1 MCKSGGPVT
10 VKTREAMFEWSFIPA
25 MTASIGALV
34 GAGSLAWGLWSYRMT
49 KRHEYITGLRQTVS
63 DCMATCERIRLLLP
77 YDLAHE
83 ITSNVVYSRE
93 MAFVFKELY
102 TRFFESRDKE
112 EASEAGLEQYLG
124 DEFEPVGV
132 SIHTPLTDA
141 FVDLTY
147 STTSEIEHF
156 QSDYPALYRVLY
168 AVNYIFIQITRHY
181 RGKVRD
187 IEEWRR
193 AVRSVFEKHRAR
205 INSPEEL
212 QSYIVVYFVNT
223 LEADRSH
230 YFQAEIDDH
239 IEILNL
245 VAKAYMAKPERQL
258 LRQGRRE
265 RNEDYAP
272 VQYVTTEQDLKE
284 AEKGIQHALEHSDPL
299 MLEYNNKV
307 DHITMRRQKGKGEGI
322 YAT

>member
-1 MCKSGGPVT
+1 MI
-10 VKTREAMFEWSFIPA
+10 AA
-25 MTASIGALV
+25 IGVLIA
-34 GAGSLAWGLWSYRMT
+34 AGSLAWGLWSYRMT
-49 KRHEYITGLRQTVS
+49 KLHEYITGLRQTVS

-83 ITSNVVYSRE
+83 ITSSVVYSKE
-93 MAFVFKELY
+93 MAFVFNELY
-102 TRFFESRDKE
+102 TKFFQPTDGK
-112 EASEAGLEQYLG
+112 EASEEVLEKYLR

-132 SIHTPLTDA
+132 SIHTPLTGA

-147 STTSEIEHF
+147 STTSEIEHY

-181 RGKVRD
+181 RGKVRNID
-187 IEEWRR
+187 EWRQAAR
-193 AVRSVFEKHRAR
+193 AVFKQYRAR
-205 INSPEEL
+205 VNSPEEL

-223 LEADRSH
+223 LEADRKN

-239 IEILNL
+239 LAILNL

-258 LRQGRRE
+258 LRQGKQE
-265 RNEDYAP
+265 RKEDYAP
-272 VQYVTTEQDLKE
+272 VQYVTTEEDLKE
-284 AEKGIQHALEHSDPL
+284 AEKGLQYALEHSEPL

-307 DHITMRRQKGKGEGI
+307 DHITLRRQTRKEQGI
-322 YAT
+322 YTA

>member
-1 MCKSGGPVT
+1 MIALDFNL
-10 VKTREAMFEWSFIPA
+10 EFIPQMA
-25 MTASIGALV
+25 AAIGALV
-34 GAGSLAWGLWSYRMT
+34 AASSLAWGLWSYRMT
-49 KRHEYITGLRQTVS
+49 KRHEYITGLRQTVR

-83 ITSNVVYSRE
+83 ITSSVVYSKE

-102 TRFFESRDKE
+102 KKFFEQKVKE
-112 EASEAGLEQYLG
+112 EVAKAELERYLK

-147 STTSEIEHF
+147 STTSEIEHY

-168 AVNYIFIQITRHY
+168 AVNYIFIQITKHY

-187 IEEWRR
+187 VEEWRK
-193 AVRSVFEKHRAR
+193 AVRSVFEQHRGR

-212 QSYIVVYFVNT
+212 QSYIVVYFVNA
-223 LEADRSH
+223 LEADRKR

-239 IEILNL
+239 LGILNL
-245 VAKAYMAKPERQL
+245 VAKAYLAKPERQL
-258 LRQGRRE
+258 LSQGKQE
-265 RNEDYAP
+265 RKEDYAP
-272 VQYVTTEQDLKE
+272 VQYVTTEEDLKE
-284 AEKGIQHALEHSDPL
+284 AEKGLQYALDYSEPL

-307 DHITMRRQKGKGEGI
+307 DHITMRRQTRIEQGI
-322 YAT
+322 YIS

>member
-1 MCKSGGPVT
+1 
-10 VKTREAMFEWSFIPA
+10 
-25 MTASIGALV
+25 
-34 GAGSLAWGLWSYRMT
+34 
-49 KRHEYITGLRQTVS
+49 
-63 DCMATCERIRLLLP
+63 
-77 YDLAHE
+77 
-83 ITSNVVYSRE
+83 
-93 MAFVFKELY
+93 
-102 TRFFESRDKE
+102 
-112 EASEAGLEQYLG
+112 
-124 DEFEPVGV
+124 
-132 SIHTPLTDA
+132 
-141 FVDLTY
+141 
-147 STTSEIEHF
+147 
-156 QSDYPALYRVLY
+156 
-168 AVNYIFIQITRHY
+168 
-181 RGKVRD
+181 
-187 IEEWRR
+187 
-193 AVRSVFEKHRAR
+193 
-205 INSPEEL
+205 
-212 QSYIVVYFVNT
+212 VNT
-223 LEADRSH
+223 LEADRKR

>member
-1 MCKSGGPVT
+1 MNDV
-10 VKTREAMFEWSFIPA
+10 WDFIPQMA
-25 MTASIGALV
+25 AGIGALV
-34 GAGSLAWGLWSYRMT
+34 ASISLAWGLWSYRMT

-83 ITSNVVYSRE
+83 ITSNVVYSKE

-102 TRFFESRDKE
+102 TKFFDQKHKAP
-112 EASEAGLEQYLG
+112 EADLERYLK

-141 FVDLTY
+141 FVNLTY
-147 STTSEIEHF
+147 STTSEIEHY

-168 AVNYIFIQITRHY
+168 AVNYVFIQITRHY

-187 IEEWRR
+187 VEEWRR
-193 AVRSVFEKHRAR
+193 AVRSVFKQHRAR

-212 QSYIVVYFVNT
+212 QSYIVVYFVTT
-223 LEADRSH
+223 LEEDRQR

-239 IEILNL
+239 LEILNL

-258 LRQGRRE
+258 LRQGKQE
-265 RNEDYAP
+265 RKENYAP
-272 VQYVTTEQDLKE
+272 VQYVTTEDDLKE
-284 AEKGIQHALEHSDPL
+284 AEKGIQYALQHANPL

-307 DHITMRRQKGKGEGI
+307 DHITMRRQNRQEQGI
-322 YAT
+322 YTT

>member
-1 MCKSGGPVT
+1 MIDLV
-10 VKTREAMFEWSFIPA
+10 FNLDFIPQMIA
-25 MTASIGALV
+25 AIGVLIA
-34 GAGSLAWGLWSYRMT
+34 AGSLAWGLWSYRMT
-49 KRHEYITGLRQTVS
+49 KLHEYITGLRQTVS
-63 DCMATCERIRLLLP
+63 DCIATCERIRLLLP

-83 ITSNVVYSRE
+83 ITSSVVYSKE
-93 MAFVFKELY
+93 MAFVFNELY
-102 TRFFESRDKE
+102 TKFFQPRNGKKGSKAE
-112 EASEAGLEQYLG
+112 LEKYLR

-141 FVDLTY
+141 VVDLTY
-147 STTSEIEHF
+147 STTSEIEHY

-187 IEEWRR
+187 IDEWRK
-193 AVRSVFEKHRAR
+193 AVKAVFEQYRAR
-205 INSPEEL
+205 VNSPEEL

-223 LEADRSH
+223 LEADRKR

-239 IEILNL
+239 LAILNL

-258 LRQGRRE
+258 LRQGKRE
-265 RNEDYAP
+265 RKEDYAP
-272 VQYVTTEQDLKE
+272 VQYVTTEEDLKE
-284 AEKGIQHALEHSDPL
+284 AEKGLQYALEHSEPL

-307 DHITMRRQKGKGEGI
+307 DHITMRRQTRKEQGI
-322 YAT
+322 YTT

>member
-1 MCKSGGPVT
+1 MSGSEDSLL
-10 VKTREAMFEWSFIPA
+10 RFIPQ
-25 MTASIGALV
+25 MIGAMGVLI
-34 GAGSLAWGLWSYRMT
+34 AACSLAWGLWSYRMT

-83 ITSNVVYSRE
+83 ITSSVVYSKE
-93 MAFVFKELY
+93 MAFVFDELF
-102 TRFFESRDKE
+102 TKFFQPEDEKVGSKAE
-112 EASEAGLEQYLG
+112 LERYLG

-223 LEADRSH
+223 LEADRSR

>member
-1 MCKSGGPVT
+1 MIDLV
-10 VKTREAMFEWSFIPA
+10 FNLDFIPQMIA
-25 MTASIGALV
+25 AIGVLIA
-34 GAGSLAWGLWSYRMT
+34 AGSLAWGLWSYRMT
-49 KRHEYITGLRQTVS
+49 KLHEYITGLRQTVS
-63 DCMATCERIRLLLP
+63 DCIATCERIRLLLP

-83 ITSNVVYSRE
+83 ITSSVVYSKE
-93 MAFVFKELY
+93 MAFVFNELY
-102 TRFFESRDKE
+102 TKFFQPRNGKKGSKAE
-112 EASEAGLEQYLG
+112 LEKYLR

-181 RGKVRD
+181 RGKVRNID
-187 IEEWRR
+187 EWRQ

-223 LEADRSH
+223 LEADRKR

-258 LRQGRRE
+258 LRQGKQE
-265 RNEDYAP
+265 RKEDYAP

-284 AEKGIQHALEHSDPL
+284 AEKGIQYALEHSDPL

-307 DHITMRRQKGKGEGI
+307 DHITMRRQTRKEQGI
-322 YAT
+322 YTT

>member
-1 MCKSGGPVT
+1 MIDLV
-10 VKTREAMFEWSFIPA
+10 FNLDFIPQMIA
-25 MTASIGALV
+25 AIGVLIA
-34 GAGSLAWGLWSYRMT
+34 AGSLAWGLWSYRMT
-49 KRHEYITGLRQTVS
+49 KLHEYITGLRQTVS
-63 DCMATCERIRLLLP
+63 DCIATCERIRLLLP

-83 ITSNVVYSRE
+83 ITSSVVYSKE
-93 MAFVFKELY
+93 MAFVFNELY
-102 TRFFESRDKE
+102 TKFFQPRNGK
-112 EASEAGLEQYLG
+112 EASKAELEKYLR

-147 STTSEIEHF
+147 SMTSEIEHY

-187 IEEWRR
+187 IDEWRQAVR
-193 AVRSVFEKHRAR
+193 AVFEQYRAR

-212 QSYIVVYFVNT
+212 QSYIVVYFVKT
-223 LEADRSH
+223 LEADRKR

-239 IEILNL
+239 LDILNL
-245 VAKAYMAKPERQL
+245 VAKAYTAKPERHL
-258 LRQGRRE
+258 LRQGKLE

-272 VQYVTTEQDLKE
+272 VQYVTTEEDLKE
-284 AEKGIQHALEHSDPL
+284 AEKGLQYALEHSEPL

-307 DHITMRRQKGKGEGI
+307 DHITMRRQTRKEQGI
-322 YAT
+322 YTT

>member
-1 MCKSGGPVT
+1 
-10 VKTREAMFEWSFIPA
+10 

-83 ITSNVVYSRE
+83 ITSNVVYPTE
-93 MAFVFKELY
+93 MAFVVRELF
-102 TRFFESRDKE
+102 TKFFQSKDGE
-112 EASEAGLEQYLG
+112 ETSKAELERYLRE
-124 DEFEPVGV
+124 EFEPVGV

-147 STTSEIEHF
+147 STTSEIEHY

-168 AVNYIFIQITRHY
+168 AVNYVFIQITRHY

-187 IEEWRR
+187 VEEWRR
-193 AVRSVFEKHRAR
+193 AVRSVFKQHRAR
-205 INSPEEL
+205 INSPQEL
-212 QSYIVVYFVNT
+212 QSYIVVHFVTT
-223 LEADRSH
+223 LEEDRQR

-239 IEILNL
+239 LEILNL

-258 LRQGRRE
+258 LRQGKQE
-265 RNEDYAP
+265 RKENYAP
-272 VQYVTTEQDLKE
+272 VQYVTTEDDLKE
-284 AEKGIQHALEHSDPL
+284 AEKGIQYALQYSNPL

-307 DHITMRRQKGKGEGI
+307 DHITMRRQNRQEQGI
-322 YAT
+322 YTT

>member
-1 MCKSGGPVT
+1 MIALAVN
-10 VKTREAMFEWSFIPA
+10 WDFIPQ
-25 MTASIGALV
+25 MTAAIGVLIA
-34 GAGSLAWGLWSYRMT
+34 AGSLVWGLWSYRMT
-49 KRHEYITGLRQTVS
+49 KLHEYITGLRQTVS

-83 ITSNVVYSRE
+83 ITSSVVYSKE
-93 MAFVFKELY
+93 MAFVFNELY
-102 TRFFESRDKE
+102 TKFFQPRDGK
-112 EASEAGLEQYLG
+112 EASEAELEKYLR

-147 STTSEIEHF
+147 STTSEIEHY

-187 IEEWRR
+187 IDEWREAVR
-193 AVRSVFEKHRAR
+193 AVFEQYRAR
-205 INSPEEL
+205 VNSPEEL

-223 LEADRSH
+223 LEADRKR

-239 IEILNL
+239 LAILNL

-258 LRQGRRE
+258 LLQGKQE
-265 RNEDYAP
+265 RKEDYAP
-272 VQYVTTEQDLKE
+272 VQYVTTEEDLKE
-284 AEKGIQHALEHSDPL
+284 AEKGLQYALEHSEPL

-307 DHITMRRQKGKGEGI
+307 DHITMRRQTRKEQGI
-322 YAT
+322 YTT

>member
-1 MCKSGGPVT
+1 
-10 VKTREAMFEWSFIPA
+10 MFALDFNLDFIPQ
-25 MTASIGALV
+25 MTAAIGALV
-34 GAGSLAWGLWSYRMT
+34 AAGSLAWGLWSYRMT

-83 ITSNVVYSRE
+83 ITSSVVYSKE
-93 MAFVFKELY
+93 MDYVFLELY
-102 TRFFESRDKE
+102 TKFFQPKDGE
-112 EASEAGLEQYLG
+112 EPSEAELEKYLRE
-124 DEFEPVGV
+124 EFEPVGV

-147 STTSEIEHF
+147 STTSEIEHY

-187 IEEWRR
+187 VEEWKR
-193 AVRSVFEKHRAR
+193 AVRSVFEQHRGR
-205 INSPEEL
+205 INSSKEL

-223 LEADRSH
+223 LEEDRKR

-239 IEILNL
+239 LEILNL

-258 LRQGRRE
+258 LRQGKQE

-284 AEKGIQHALEHSDPL
+284 AEKGIQYALEHSDPL

-307 DHITMRRQKGKGEGI
+307 DHITMRRQDSEAQGI
-322 YAT
+322 YTT

>member
-1 MCKSGGPVT
+1 MADNWDFI
-10 VKTREAMFEWSFIPA
+10 RSFIPQ
-25 MTASIGALV
+25 MTAAIGVLI
-34 GAGSLAWGLWSYRMT
+34 GAGSLAWGLWSYRMA

-83 ITSNVVYSRE
+83 ITSSVVYSKE
-93 MAFVFKELY
+93 MAFVFDELF
-102 TRFFESRDKE
+102 TTFFQPRDGK
-112 EASEAGLEQYLG
+112 EASEAELEKYLR

-147 STTSEIEHF
+147 STTSEIEHY

-181 RGKVRD
+181 RGKVRNID
-187 IEEWRR
+187 EWRQAVR
-193 AVRSVFEKHRAR
+193 AVFKQYRAR
-205 INSPEEL
+205 VNSPEEL

-223 LEADRSH
+223 LEADRSR

-239 IEILNL
+239 LEILNL

-258 LRQGRRE
+258 LRQGKQE
-265 RNEDYAP
+265 RKEDYAP

-284 AEKGIQHALEHSDPL
+284 AEKGIQYALEHSDPL

-322 YAT
+322 YST

>member
-1 MCKSGGPVT
+1 
-10 VKTREAMFEWSFIPA
+10 
-25 MTASIGALV
+25 
-34 GAGSLAWGLWSYRMT
+34 
-49 KRHEYITGLRQTVS
+49 
-63 DCMATCERIRLLLP
+63 LLLP

-83 ITSNVVYSRE
+83 ITSSVVYSKE

-102 TRFFESRDKE
+102 TTFFQPRDGK
-112 EASEAGLEQYLG
+112 EASQAELEKYLR

-147 STTSEIEHF
+147 STTSEIEHY

-187 IEEWRR
+187 IDEWRQAVR
-193 AVRSVFEKHRAR
+193 AVFEQYRAR
-205 INSPEEL
+205 INSPAEL
-212 QSYIVVYFVNT
+212 QSYIVVYFVKT
-223 LEADRSH
+223 LEADRKR

-239 IEILNL
+239 LDILNL
-245 VAKAYMAKPERQL
+245 VAKAYTAKPERQL
-258 LRQGRRE
+258 LRQGKQE
-265 RNEDYAP
+265 RKEDYAP
-272 VQYVTTEQDLKE
+272 VQYVTTEEDLKE
-284 AEKGIQHALEHSDPL
+284 AEKGLQYALEHSEPL

-307 DHITMRRQKGKGEGI
+307 DHITMRRQTRKEQGI
-322 YAT
+322 YTT

>member
-1 MCKSGGPVT
+1 MI
-10 VKTREAMFEWSFIPA
+10 ALDFNLDFIPQ
-25 MTASIGALV
+25 MTAAIGVLIA
-34 GAGSLAWGLWSYRMT
+34 AGSLAWGLWSYRMT
-49 KRHEYITGLRQTVS
+49 KLHEYITGLRQTVS

-83 ITSNVVYSRE
+83 ITSSVVYSKE
-93 MAFVFKELY
+93 MAFVFNELY
-102 TRFFESRDKE
+102 TKFFQPRNGKKGSKAE
-112 EASEAGLEQYLG
+112 LEKYLR

-141 FVDLTY
+141 FVNLTY
-147 STTSEIEHF
+147 STTSEIEHY

-187 IEEWRR
+187 IDEWRQAVR
-193 AVRSVFEKHRAR
+193 AVFEHYRAR
-205 INSPEEL
+205 VNSPEEL

-223 LEADRSH
+223 LEADRKR

-239 IEILNL
+239 LAILNL

-258 LRQGRRE
+258 LRQGKRE
-265 RNEDYAP
+265 RKEDYAP
-272 VQYVTTEQDLKE
+272 VQYVTTEEDLKE
-284 AEKGIQHALEHSDPL
+284 AEKGLQYALEHSEPL

-307 DHITMRRQKGKGEGI
+307 DHITMRRQTRKEQGI
-322 YAT
+322 YTT

>member
-1 MCKSGGPVT
+1 MIDLV
-10 VKTREAMFEWSFIPA
+10 FNLDFIPQMIA
-25 MTASIGALV
+25 AIGVLIA
-34 GAGSLAWGLWSYRMT
+34 AGSLAWGLWSYRMT
-49 KRHEYITGLRQTVS
+49 KLHEYITGLRQTVS

-83 ITSNVVYSRE
+83 ITSSVVYSKE
-93 MAFVFKELY
+93 MAFVFNELY
-102 TRFFESRDKE
+102 TKFFQPRDGK
-112 EASEAGLEQYLG
+112 EASEAELEKYLR

-147 STTSEIEHF
+147 STTSEIEHY

-187 IEEWRR
+187 IDEWRQAVR
-193 AVRSVFEKHRAR
+193 AVFERYRAR
-205 INSPEEL
+205 VNSPEEL

-223 LEADRSH
+223 LEADRKR

-239 IEILNL
+239 LAILNL

-258 LRQGRRE
+258 LRQGKRE
-265 RNEDYAP
+265 RKEDYAP
-272 VQYVTTEQDLKE
+272 VQYVTTEEDLKE
-284 AEKGIQHALEHSDPL
+284 AEKGLQYALEYSEPL

-307 DHITMRRQKGKGEGI
+307 DHITMRRQTRKEQGI
-322 YAT
+322 YTT

>member
-1 MCKSGGPVT
+1 MI
-10 VKTREAMFEWSFIPA
+10 ALDFNLDFIPQ
-25 MTASIGALV
+25 MTAAIGVLIA
-34 GAGSLAWGLWSYRMT
+34 AGSLAWGLWSYRMT
-49 KRHEYITGLRQTVS
+49 KRHEYIIGLRQTVS

-83 ITSNVVYSRE
+83 ITSSVVYSKE
-93 MAFVFKELY
+93 MAFVFNELY
-102 TRFFESRDKE
+102 TKFFQSKDGE
-112 EASEAGLEQYLG
+112 ETSKAELERYLRE
-124 DEFEPVGV
+124 EFEPVGV

-147 STTSEIEHF
+147 STTSEIEHY

-193 AVRSVFEKHRAR
+193 AVRSVFGQHRAR
-205 INSPEEL
+205 INSSEEL
-212 QSYIVVYFVNT
+212 QSYVVVYFVNA
-223 LEADRSH
+223 LEADRKR

-239 IEILNL
+239 LEILNL

-258 LRQGRRE
+258 LRQGKQE
-265 RNEDYAP
+265 RKEDYAP

-284 AEKGIQHALEHSDPL
+284 AEKGIQYALEHSDPL

-307 DHITMRRQKGKGEGI
+307 DHITMRRQDSEAQGI
-322 YAT
+322 YTT

>member
-1 MCKSGGPVT
+1 
-10 VKTREAMFEWSFIPA
+10 MFDLVFNLDFIPQMIA
-25 MTASIGALV
+25 AIGVLIA
-34 GAGSLAWGLWSYRMT
+34 AGSLAWGLWSYRMT
-49 KRHEYITGLRQTVS
+49 KLHEYITGLRQTVS

-83 ITSNVVYSRE
+83 ITSSVVYSKE
-93 MAFVFKELY
+93 MAFVFNELY
-102 TRFFESRDKE
+102 TKFFQPRDGKKGSKAE
-112 EASEAGLEQYLG
+112 LEKYLR

-147 STTSEIEHF
+147 STTSEIEHY

-187 IEEWRR
+187 IGEWRKAVR
-193 AVRSVFEKHRAR
+193 AVFELYRAR
-205 INSPEEL
+205 VNSPEEL

-223 LEADRSH
+223 LEADRKR

-239 IEILNL
+239 LAILNL

-258 LRQGRRE
+258 LRQGKQE

-272 VQYVTTEQDLKE
+272 VQYVTTEEDLKE
-284 AEKGIQHALEHSDPL
+284 AEKGLQHALEHSEPL

-307 DHITMRRQKGKGEGI
+307 DHITMRRQTREEQGI
-322 YAT
+322 YTT

>member
-1 MCKSGGPVT
+1 MIDLV
-10 VKTREAMFEWSFIPA
+10 FNLDFIPQMIA
-25 MTASIGALV
+25 AIGVLIA
-34 GAGSLAWGLWSYRMT
+34 AGSLAWGLWSYRMT
-49 KRHEYITGLRQTVS
+49 KLHEYITGLRQTVS
-63 DCMATCERIRLLLP
+63 DCIATCERIRLLLP

-83 ITSNVVYSRE
+83 ITSSVVYSKE
-93 MAFVFKELY
+93 MAFVFNELY
-102 TRFFESRDKE
+102 TKFFQPRDGK
-112 EASEAGLEQYLG
+112 EASEAELEKYLR

-141 FVDLTY
+141 FVNLTY
-147 STTSEIEHF
+147 STTSEIEHY

-187 IEEWRR
+187 IDEWRK
-193 AVRSVFEKHRAR
+193 AVKAVFEQYRAR
-205 INSPEEL
+205 VNSPEEL

-223 LEADRSH
+223 LEADRKR

-239 IEILNL
+239 LAILNL

-258 LRQGRRE
+258 LLQGKLERR
-265 RNEDYAP
+265 EDYAP
-272 VQYVTTEQDLKE
+272 VQYVTTEEDLKE
-284 AEKGIQHALEHSDPL
+284 AEKGLQYALEHSEPL

-307 DHITMRRQKGKGEGI
+307 DHITMRRQTRKEQGI
-322 YAT
+322 YTT

>member
-1 MCKSGGPVT
+1 MIALNVIL
-10 VKTREAMFEWSFIPA
+10 EFIPQMIA
-25 MTASIGALV
+25 ATGALV
-34 GAGSLAWGLWSYRMT
+34 AAASLAWGLWSYRMT

-83 ITSNVVYSRE
+83 ITSSVVYSRE
-93 MAFVFKELY
+93 MAFVFDELF
-102 TRFFESRDKE
+102 TRFFQPGDGES
-112 EASEAGLEQYLG
+112 ASEAELEKYLR

-147 STTSEIEHF
+147 STTSEIEHY

-187 IEEWRR
+187 VEEWRQ
-193 AVRSVFEKHRAR
+193 AVRSVFEQHRAR
-205 INSPEEL
+205 INSPKEL
-212 QSYIVVYFVNT
+212 QSYIVVYFVTT
-223 LEADRSH
+223 LEADRER

-239 IEILNL
+239 LEILNL

-258 LRQGRRE
+258 LRQGKEE
-265 RNEDYAP
+265 RKEDYAP

-284 AEKGIQHALEHSDPL
+284 AEKGIQHALGHSDPL
-299 MLEYNNKV
+299 ILEYNNKV
-307 DHITMRRQKGKGEGI
+307 DHIAMRRQKGKGEGI
-322 YAT
+322 YTT

>member
-1 MCKSGGPVT
+1 
-10 VKTREAMFEWSFIPA
+10 
-25 MTASIGALV
+25 
-34 GAGSLAWGLWSYRMT
+34 
-49 KRHEYITGLRQTVS
+49 
-63 DCMATCERIRLLLP
+63 MATCERIRLLLP

-83 ITSNVVYSRE
+83 ITSSVVYSKE
-93 MAFVFKELY
+93 MAFVFDELF
-102 TRFFESRDKE
+102 TKFFQPEDEKVGSKAE
-112 EASEAGLEQYLG
+112 LERYLG

-156 QSDYPALYRVLY
+156 QSDCPALYRVLY

>member
-1 MCKSGGPVT
+1 MIDLV
-10 VKTREAMFEWSFIPA
+10 FNLDFIPQMIA
-25 MTASIGALV
+25 AIGVLIA
-34 GAGSLAWGLWSYRMT
+34 AGSLAWGLWSYRMT
-49 KRHEYITGLRQTVS
+49 KLHEYITGLRQTVS
-63 DCMATCERIRLLLP
+63 DCIATCERIRLLLP

-83 ITSNVVYSRE
+83 ITSSVVYSKE
-93 MAFVFKELY
+93 MDYVFRELY
-102 TRFFESRDKE
+102 TKFFQPRDGK
-112 EASEAGLEQYLG
+112 EASEAELEKYLRE
-124 DEFEPVGV
+124 EFEPVGV

-141 FVDLTY
+141 FIDLTY
-147 STTSEIEHF
+147 STTSEIEHY

-187 IEEWRR
+187 VEEWKR
-193 AVRSVFEKHRAR
+193 AVRSVFEQHRGR
-205 INSPEEL
+205 INSSKEL

-223 LEADRSH
+223 LEEDRKR

-239 IEILNL
+239 LEILNL

-258 LRQGRRE
+258 LRQGKLE

-284 AEKGIQHALEHSDPL
+284 AEKGIQYALEHSDPL

-307 DHITMRRQKGKGEGI
+307 DHITMRRQRGKEEGI
-322 YAT
+322 Y

>member
-1 MCKSGGPVT
+1 MI
-10 VKTREAMFEWSFIPA
+10 AMAVNWSFLPQ
-25 MTASIGALV
+25 MTAAIGVLIA
-34 GAGSLAWGLWSYRMT
+34 AGSLAWGLWSYRMT
-49 KRHEYITGLRQTVS
+49 KRHDYIIRLRQTVS
-63 DCMATCERIRLLLP
+63 DCIATCERIRLLLP

-83 ITSNVVYSRE
+83 ITSSVVYSKE
-93 MAFVFKELY
+93 MAFVFRELY
-102 TRFFESRDKE
+102 TKFFQSKDGE
-112 EASEAGLEQYLG
+112 ETSKAELERYLRE
-124 DEFEPVGV
+124 EFEPVGV

-147 STTSEIEHF
+147 STTSEIEHY

-193 AVRSVFEKHRAR
+193 AVRSVFGQHRAR

-212 QSYIVVYFVNT
+212 QSYVVVYFVSA
-223 LEADRSH
+223 LEADRKR

-239 IEILNL
+239 LEILNL

-258 LRQGRRE
+258 LRQGKQE
-265 RNEDYAP
+265 RKEDYAP

-284 AEKGIQHALEHSDPL
+284 AEKGIQHALDHSDPL

-307 DHITMRRQKGKGEGI
+307 DHITMRRQNSKAQGI
-322 YAT
+322 YTTT

>member
-1 MCKSGGPVT
+1 
-10 VKTREAMFEWSFIPA
+10 
-25 MTASIGALV
+25 
-34 GAGSLAWGLWSYRMT
+34 MT
-49 KRHEYITGLRQTVS
+49 KRHEYVTGLRQTVS

-83 ITSNVVYSRE
+83 ITSSVVYSKE

-102 TRFFESRDKE
+102 ARFFDSKH
-112 EASEAGLEQYLG
+112 EASEAELENYLK

-141 FVDLTY
+141 FVNLTY
-147 STTSEIEHF
+147 STTSEIEHY

-168 AVNYIFIQITRHY
+168 AVNYVFIQITKHY

-187 IEEWRR
+187 VEEWRR
-193 AVRSVFEKHRAR
+193 AVRAVFKRHRSR
-205 INSPEEL
+205 INSPQEL
-212 QSYIVVYFVNT
+212 QSYIVVHFVTT
-223 LEADRSH
+223 LEEDRKR

-239 IEILNL
+239 LEILNL

-258 LRQGRRE
+258 LRQGKQE
-265 RNEDYAP
+265 RKEDYAP
-272 VQYVTTEQDLKE
+272 VQYVTTEEDLKE
-284 AEKGIQHALEHSDPL
+284 AEKGLQYALQHSNPL

-307 DHITMRRQKGKGEGI
+307 DHITMRRQTRKEQGI

>member
-1 MCKSGGPVT
+1 
-10 VKTREAMFEWSFIPA
+10 
-25 MTASIGALV
+25 
-34 GAGSLAWGLWSYRMT
+34 MT

-83 ITSNVVYSRE
+83 NTSSVVYSKV
-93 MAFVFKELY
+93 MAFVFDELFAK
-102 TRFFESRDKE
+102 FFQPEDEKV
-112 EASEAGLEQYLG
+112 ASKAELERYLG

-193 AVRSVFEKHRAR
+193 AVSVRKVQSSTQQSRRTTELHRSVFREHAR
-205 INSPEEL
+205 S
-212 QSYIVVYFVNT
+212 
-223 LEADRSH
+223 R

-245 VAKAYMAKPERQL
+245 VAKAYMTKPERQL
-258 LRQGRRE
+258 LRQGKLE

-299 MLEYNNKV
+299 MLEFNNKV

-322 YAT
+322 YTS

>member
-1 MCKSGGPVT
+1 
-10 VKTREAMFEWSFIPA
+10 
-25 MTASIGALV
+25 
-34 GAGSLAWGLWSYRMT
+34 MT
-49 KRHEYITGLRQTVS
+49 KRHEYVTGLRQTVS

-83 ITSNVVYSRE
+83 ITSSVVYSKE

-102 TRFFESRDKE
+102 ARFFDSKH
-112 EASEAGLEQYLG
+112 EASEAELENYLK

-141 FVDLTY
+141 FVNLTY
-147 STTSEIEHF
+147 STTSEIEHY

-168 AVNYIFIQITRHY
+168 AVNYVFIQITKHY

-187 IEEWRR
+187 VEEWRR
-193 AVRSVFEKHRAR
+193 AVRAVFKRHRFR
-205 INSPEEL
+205 INSPQEL
-212 QSYIVVYFVNT
+212 QSYIVVHFVTT
-223 LEADRSH
+223 LEEDRKR

-239 IEILNL
+239 LEILNL

-258 LRQGRRE
+258 LRQGKQE
-265 RNEDYAP
+265 RKEDYAP
-272 VQYVTTEQDLKE
+272 VQYVTTEEDLKE
-284 AEKGIQHALEHSDPL
+284 AEKGLQYALQHSNPL

-307 DHITMRRQKGKGEGI
+307 DHITMRRQTRKEQGI

>member
-1 MCKSGGPVT
+1 MI
-10 VKTREAMFEWSFIPA
+10 ALDFNLDFIPQ
-25 MTASIGALV
+25 MTAAIGVLIA
-34 GAGSLAWGLWSYRMT
+34 AGSLAWGLWSYRMT
-49 KRHEYITGLRQTVS
+49 KLHEYITGLRQTVS

-83 ITSNVVYSRE
+83 ITSSVVYSKE
-93 MAFVFKELY
+93 MAFVFNELY
-102 TRFFESRDKE
+102 TKFFQPRDGK
-112 EASEAGLEQYLG
+112 EASEAELEKYLR

-141 FVDLTY
+141 FVNLTY
-147 STTSEIEHF
+147 STTSEIEHY

-187 IEEWRR
+187 IDEWRK
-193 AVRSVFEKHRAR
+193 AVKAVFEQYRAR
-205 INSPEEL
+205 VNSPEEL

-223 LEADRSH
+223 LEADRKR

-239 IEILNL
+239 LAILNL

-258 LRQGRRE
+258 LLQGKLERR
-265 RNEDYAP
+265 EDYAP
-272 VQYVTTEQDLKE
+272 VQYVTTEEDLKE
-284 AEKGIQHALEHSDPL
+284 AEKGLQYALEHSEPL

-307 DHITMRRQKGKGEGI
+307 DHITMRRQTRKEQGI
-322 YAT
+322 YTT

>member
-1 MCKSGGPVT
+1 
-10 VKTREAMFEWSFIPA
+10 MFDLSFIDLSFIPESA
-25 MTASIGALV
+25 TSIGALV
-34 GAGSLAWGLWSYRMT
+34 AAGSLAWGLWSYRTT

-63 DCMATCERIRLLLP
+63 DCMATCERIHLLLP

-83 ITSNVVYSRE
+83 ITSSVVYSRE

-102 TRFFESRDKE
+102 AKFFEPEDE
-112 EASEAGLEQYLG
+112 EVSEAELERYLK

-147 STTSEIEHF
+147 STTSEIEHY

-187 IEEWRR
+187 VEEWRR
-193 AVRSVFEKHRAR
+193 AVRSVFKRHRSR
-205 INSPEEL
+205 INSYEEL
-212 QSYIVVYFVNT
+212 QSYIVVHFVTT
-223 LEADRSH
+223 LEEDRKR

-239 IEILNL
+239 LEILNL
-245 VAKAYMAKPERQL
+245 VAKAYMAKPDRQL
-258 LRQGRRE
+258 LRQGKLE
-265 RNEDYAP
+265 RKEDYAP
-272 VQYVTTEQDLKE
+272 VQYVTTEEDLKE
-284 AEKGIQHALEHSDPL
+284 AEKGIQYALMHSEPL

-307 DHITMRRQKGKGEGI
+307 DHITIRRQHGKEEGI
-322 YAT
+322 YTN

>member
-1 MCKSGGPVT
+1 MIALV
-10 VKTREAMFEWSFIPA
+10 VNWDFIPQ
-25 MTASIGALV
+25 MTAAIGVLIA
-34 GAGSLAWGLWSYRMT
+34 AGSLAWGLWSYRMT
-49 KRHEYITGLRQTVS
+49 KRHQYITGLRQTVS

-83 ITSNVVYSRE
+83 ITSSVVYSKE
-93 MAFVFKELY
+93 MAFVFYELY
-102 TRFFESRDKE
+102 TTFFQPGDGQI
-112 EASEAGLEQYLG
+112 ASQAELEKYLR

-147 STTSEIEHF
+147 STTSEIEHY

-181 RGKVRD
+181 RRKVRD
-187 IEEWRR
+187 IEEWRQAVR
-193 AVRSVFEKHRAR
+193 AVFEQYRAR
-205 INSPEEL
+205 VNSPEEL
-212 QSYIVVYFVNT
+212 QSYIVVYFVST
-223 LEADRSH
+223 LEADRER

-239 IEILNL
+239 LDILNL

-258 LRQGRRE
+258 LRQGKQERRQ
-265 RNEDYAP
+265 DYAP

-284 AEKGIQHALEHSDPL
+284 AEKGIQYALEHSEPL